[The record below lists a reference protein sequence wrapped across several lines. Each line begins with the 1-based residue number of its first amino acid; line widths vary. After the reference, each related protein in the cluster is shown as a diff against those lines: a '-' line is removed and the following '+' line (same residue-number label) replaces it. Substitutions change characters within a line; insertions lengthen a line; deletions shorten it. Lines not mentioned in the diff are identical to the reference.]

1 MSLLAGV
8 LPRRARNRV
17 RSEQPRRLRLRL
29 PHVDWARLASAAL
42 GCAAVAALAG
52 ALAFA
57 LDRPVRTVQV
67 SGAFQRVSPLDVEQ
81 AVRAQLRG
89 GFVTANLDALQR
101 AIESLPWVDRAR
113 VQRRWPDGLGVQV
126 TEQAAVARWGE
137 SGVINTRGELFLR
150 DARHV
155 PSELPRLDGPAGS
168 ERQVTDLYFQVQPR
182 LFEAALRVTA
192 LRLDPRGAWE
202 LDLANGVTVRLGRR
216 QLQERVERFLKVGVP
231 VVAARPNDIAFLDMR
246 YSNGFSV
253 GWRTQG
259 VPTARPAGE
268 ERLANLKRDQD
279 A

>member
-1 MSLLAGV
+1 MSVLASL
-8 LPRRARNRV
+8 LPRRAKNRA
-17 RSEQPRRLRLRL
+17 RAERPRLKL
-29 PHVDWARLASAAL
+29 PAVNWARLGSAAL
-42 GCAAVAALAG
+42 ACAAVATLAG
-52 ALAFA
+52 VLAFA

-89 GFVTANLDALQR
+89 GFVTANLDALQH

-113 VQRRWPDGLGVQV
+113 VQRRWPDGLAVQV

-137 SGVINTRGELFLR
+137 TGLVNTRGELFLR

-168 ERQVTDLYFQVQPR
+168 ERQVADLFFELQPR
-182 LFEAALRVTA
+182 LLEAALRVAA
-192 LRLDPRGAWE
+192 LRLDARGAWE

-231 VVAARPNDIAFLDMR
+231 VVAARANDIAFLDMR

-253 GWRTQG
+253 GWRTQAAPG
-259 VPTARPAGE
+259 ARPAGE
-268 ERLANLKRDQD
+268 ERLASVKRDQD

>member
-1 MSLLAGV
+1 MSLLARL
-8 LPRRARNRV
+8 LPRRAKNRA
-17 RSEQPRRLRLRL
+17 RSEQPRRLRL
-29 PHVDWARLASAAL
+29 PAVNWARLGSVAL
-42 GCAAVAALAG
+42 ACAAVAVLAG
-52 ALAFA
+52 VLAFA

-113 VQRRWPDGLGVQV
+113 VQRRWPDGLSVQV

-137 SGVINTRGELFLR
+137 AGLINTRGELFLR

-168 ERQVTDLYFQVQPR
+168 ERQVADLYFQVQPR
-182 LFEAALRVTA
+182 LLEAALRVTA

-231 VVAARPNDIAFLDMR
+231 VVSARANDIAFLDMR

-259 VPTARPAGE
+259 VPPARPAGE
-268 ERLANLKRDQD
+268 ERLASLKREQD

>member
-1 MSLLAGV
+1 MSVLASLLR
-8 LPRRARNRV
+8 RRAKNRV
-17 RSEQPRRLRLRL
+17 RAEPPRRLRL
-29 PHVDWARLASAAL
+29 PAVNWARLGSAAV
-42 GCAAVAALAG
+42 GCAAVAALVG

-67 SGAFQRVSPLDVEQ
+67 SGAFQRVSSLEVEQ

-101 AIESLPWVDRAR
+101 AIESLPWVDHAR
-113 VQRRWPDGLGVQV
+113 VQRRWPDGLAVQV

-137 SGVINTRGELFLR
+137 SGLINTRGELFLR

-155 PSELPRLDGPAGS
+155 PSELPRLEGPAGS
-168 ERQVTDLYFQVQPR
+168 ERQVADLFFQVQPR
-182 LFEAALRVTA
+182 LLEATLRVTA

-231 VVAARPNDIAFLDMR
+231 VVAARPSDIAFLDMR

-253 GWRTQG
+253 GWRTQSAP
-259 VPTARPAGE
+259 VVRPAGE
-268 ERLANLKRDQD
+268 ESLANMRREQD

>member
-1 MSLLAGV
+1 MSLLARL
-8 LPRRARNRV
+8 LPRRAKNRA
-17 RSEQPRRLRLRL
+17 RSEQSRRLRL
-29 PHVDWARLASAAL
+29 PAINWARLGSVAL
-42 GCAAVAALAG
+42 ACAAVAALAG

-67 SGAFQRVSPLDVEQ
+67 SGAFQRVSPLEVEQ

-89 GFVTANLDALQR
+89 GFVTANLDALQH

-113 VQRRWPDGLGVQV
+113 VQRRWPDGLSVQV

-137 SGVINTRGELFLR
+137 AGVVNTRGELFLR

-155 PSELPRLDGPAGS
+155 PAELPRLDGPAGS
-168 ERQVTDLYFQVQPR
+168 ERQVADLYFQVQPR
-182 LFEAALRVTA
+182 LLEAALRVTA

-231 VVAARPNDIAFLDMR
+231 VVAARSNDIAFLDMR

-259 VPTARPAGE
+259 VPAARPAGE
-268 ERLANLKRDQD
+268 ERLANLKRDPD

>member
-1 MSLLAGV
+1 MNALASL
-8 LPRRARNRV
+8 LPRRAKNRV
-17 RSEQPRRLRLRL
+17 RVEQPRRLRL
-29 PHVDWARLASAAL
+29 PAVNWARLGSAAV

-67 SGAFQRVSPLDVEQ
+67 SGAFQRVSPLEVEQ

-89 GFVTANLDALQR
+89 GFVTANLDALQH
-101 AIESLPWVDRAR
+101 AIESLAWVDRAR
-113 VQRRWPDGLGVQV
+113 VQRRWPDGLAVQV

-137 SGVINTRGELFLR
+137 AGLINTRGELFLR

-155 PSELPRLDGPAGS
+155 PSELPRLEGPAGS
-168 ERQVTDLYFQVQPR
+168 EQQVAELFFQVQPR
-182 LFEAALRVTA
+182 LLEAALRVTA
-192 LRLDPRGAWE
+192 LRLDARGAWE

-231 VVAARPNDIAFLDMR
+231 VVAARANDIAFLDMR

-259 VPTARPAGE
+259 APLARPAGE
-268 ERLANLKRDQD
+268 ERLANLKRDPD